1 MGLEGL
7 KFRRSWLNTWIDERI
22 SKKHQ
27 NVKIAIYGPPGS
39 GKSYIGLMIGL
50 SSDLSFR
57 MDHVT
62 GDLLTFGKLALDP
75 ASPNGSVWM
84 WDDAG
89 LDMTPEE
96 WESKGA
102 KFLSFLFQG
111 SRNLESEGALR
122 NHVYIITVPAKR
134 FLIARIRYLFDFVLE
149 ATDVQGWAKPFI
161 PFESPR
167 DDGRIWKRY
176 PKDGKGRQVKLIEFG
191 MPPKELWVEYEAFR
205 AHNNME
211 KMRNALEEAR
221 ISKEMKAMKEEN
233 EIRRQQVMKTKL
245 EVKNASLNLQFE
257 TVRLRKEGLTQQ
269 QIAAKTGFA
278 QSKVSKLLS
287 EQ

>member
-1 MGLEGL
+1 MT
-7 KFRRSWLNTWIDERI
+7 FHSSFLNTWIDERI
-22 SKKHQ
+22 NKSHQ

-50 SSDLSFR
+50 SSDPSFW

-62 GDLLTFGKLALDP
+62 GDLLQFGELALDP

-111 SRNLESEGALR
+111 SRNLESDGALR

-134 FLIARIRYLFDFVLE
+134 FLVARIRYLFDFVLE

-191 MPPKELWVEYEAFR
+191 MPPEALWMEYEAFR
-205 AHNNME
+205 SHNNME

-221 ISKEMKAMKEEN
+221 ISKEMKAMREEN
-233 EIRRQQVMKTKL
+233 EINKL
-245 EVKNASLNLQFE
+245 EVQKKKLQVKNEALKLQLE
-257 TVRLRKEGLTQQ
+257 TVDMRKKGHTQQ
-269 QIAAKTGFA
+269 QIADRMGYD
-278 QSKVSKLLS
+278 QSRVSKILS
-287 EQ
+287 KR